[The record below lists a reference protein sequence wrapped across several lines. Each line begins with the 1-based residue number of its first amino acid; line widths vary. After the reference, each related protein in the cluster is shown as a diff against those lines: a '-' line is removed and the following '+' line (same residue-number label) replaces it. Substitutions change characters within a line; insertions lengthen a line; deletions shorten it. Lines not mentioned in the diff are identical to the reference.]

1 MFSKNLEV
9 CPHDSFHCHKKWRA
23 ITGRLTHGIWCK
35 VCCEI
40 VGGWR
45 TSRQHGNHTINF
57 EHSFRHVEFFGV
69 VYLQFKYTLFPVEYD
84 SFELLTVSEDNVKI
98 CIMIQLQMTMLFM
111 VEYDK
116 KNVSMIVSE
125 DNEISWFIFKYLWRL
140 LVFVENIYIK
150 NSHMAWFYKRK
161 GNPKL
166 YNSFRFFI
174 IKCINLKF
182 FKLLFYIWYF
192 LLYSSVIVLWVID
205 KIPTL
210 KNVDVLKF

>member
-57 EHSFRHVEFFGV
+57 EHSFRHVEIFGV

-98 CIMIQLQMTMLFM
+98 CIIIQLQMTMLFM

-125 DNEISWFIFKYLWRL
+125 DNEISWFIFNHCEDCWSSLK
-140 LVFVENIYIK
+140 IYILK
-150 NSHMAWFYKRK
+150 TLTWLGFTKEKEIQS
-161 GNPKL
+161 
-166 YNSFRFFI
+166 SI
-174 IKCINLKF
+174 IVSG
-182 FKLLFYIWYF
+182 
-192 LLYSSVIVLWVID
+192 SSL
-205 KIPTL
+205 
-210 KNVDVLKF
+210 